1 MHVYAAARNA
11 KLPMGNILGPDQ
23 MVVKDPNDQTFDHQ
37 TFDDLDPGAGGWG
50 VQRACMYRYQ
60 GLVHVFLAGGL
71 LHMLMF
77 IFRVRSSDDLGGRR
91 QNHTIFIWCDCP
103 KHDRYSGPPDQNGT
117 LQG

>member
-1 MHVYAAARNA
+1 
-11 KLPMGNILGPDQ
+11 MGNILGPDQ

-37 TFDDLDPGAGGWG
+37 TFDDPDPGAGGWG

-60 GLVHVFLAGGL
+60 GPVRVFLAGGL

>member
-1 MHVYAAARNA
+1 MHTHAAARA
-11 KLPMGNILGPDQ
+11 WQVTGGELKTLTIKPLIIRTQTIGRPTIGP
-23 MVVKDPNDQTFDHQ
+23 HSRW
-37 TFDDLDPGAGGWG
+37 GAG

-60 GLVHVFLAGGL
+60 GPVRVFLAGGL